1 LSPPLRTQVGAVLLV
16 ALGATACVASDAGY
30 GEVRKTTAARIRQE
44 VRWYEHDSES
54 RAQARTRELLA
65 KPLAA
70 EGAVQVALLNNQGL
84 QATFEEL
91 GIARGRLVQALSL
104 PNPSVEGAMRFRG
117 SERPELEVGATIDL
131 TELLLLP
138 WRGGSASAGLD
149 AAKLEVAGRVLDLAY
164 AVRVAFF
171 EYQAALQTLE
181 LRGEVLSALRASFA
195 AAEALHEA
203 GNITDLAFANER
215 ALYEEARLAQASAE
229 AALETRRNQ
238 LATLMGVWAVNAKFT
253 TEGRLGDPQPVES
266 ILAGLERRALE
277 QSLDLAAIRERYRAA
292 AKAAN
297 FANVRGFLPELEA
310 GVSAERDEEGWGV
323 GPAAS
328 LELPLFYQGQGEV
341 ATALAQARAERRRHN
356 DMAVRIRAT
365 ARSTAIRLRTSAESA
380 KYYREVLLPLREQ
393 IVAGTLLQFNAMSVG
408 VFQLL
413 QAKRA
418 QIQSA
423 EAYVNVLRDYWTTRA
438 AAEQLLAGRVPAGLA
453 EPAGSQTSQTG
464 TDMDAAPH

>member
-1 LSPPLRTQVGAVLLV
+1 ML
-16 ALGATACVASDAGY
+16 ALAALAASACVASDAGY
-30 GEVRKTTAARIRQE
+30 DDVRKTTAARIRHD

-65 KPLAA
+65 KRLDVEA
-70 EGAVQVALLNNQGL
+70 AVQVALLNNQGL
-84 QATFEEL
+84 QASFEEL
-91 GIARGRLVQALSL
+91 GMARGRLVQALSL
-104 PNPSVEGAMRFRG
+104 PNPTVEGSIRYRG
-117 SERPELEVGATIDL
+117 SDDPELEVGGMIDL

-138 WRGGSASAGLD
+138 WRDGSASAGLD
-149 AAKLEVAGRVLDLAY
+149 AAKLEVAGRVIDLAY
-164 AVRVAFF
+164 AVRLAFF

-203 GNITDLAFANER
+203 GNITELSFANER
-215 ALYEEARLAQASAE
+215 ALYEEARLSHASAE
-229 AALETRRNQ
+229 ASLEGKRNE
-238 LATLMGVWAVNAKFT
+238 LGVLMGVWAADAKF
-253 TEGRLGDPQPVES
+253 EAEPRLAEPQPVDATLE
-266 ILAGLERRALE
+266 GLERRALE
-277 QSLDLAAIRERYRAA
+277 KSLELAAIRARYRAA

-341 ATALAQARAERRRHN
+341 ATAQAQARAERRRHSEA
-356 DMAVRIRAT
+356 AVQIRAA
-365 ARSTAIRLRTSAESA
+365 ARSLAVRLRTSADSV

-418 QIQSA
+418 QVQTA
-423 EAYVNVLRDYWTTRA
+423 EAYVSVLRDYWTARA
-438 AAEQLLAGRVPAGLA
+438 GAEQLLAGRLPAGVTGFAGAEVPAMANESG
-453 EPAGSQTSQTG
+453 G
-464 TDMDAAPH
+464 APH